1 MGCRNFFEGNA
12 ICVDTSLVSP
22 SDNWM
27 KSHERSRKSYRTE
40 SFRFSR
46 LIRASHPFHREQIKS
61 RMTDQ

>member
-1 MGCRNFFEGNA
+1 MGCRDFFEGNA

-46 LIRASHPFHREQIKS
+46 LI
-61 RMTDQ
+61 MT